1 MEIIEAFAD
10 ETVFRNEENG
20 YTVLVV
26 KAGKSRVSAVG
37 IMPPIAVGEKLRITG
52 DWTEHPVYGRQ
63 IKVQSIEIEKPT
75 TLSGIE
81 KYLSSG
87 MIRGIGPA
95 TAKLLIRAF
104 GEETLDV
111 LYSQPEK
118 LLDVPGIGQKRA
130 QMIQESYAE
139 QAQQREAMVFLQSY
153 GVTPALAVKIY
164 KRYGENV
171 RQVITRNPYRLVE
184 DVEGIGFK
192 TADRIAAS
200 LGIEQSSE
208 YRLSAGVKY
217 TLSEATAGAGH
228 CYLPRPEL
236 ALAARRL
243 LGSDADSIDRT
254 IDSLILSH
262 DISAQILPC
271 DSGEEVVAIYLP
283 STYRAESEVARRLRE
298 MIDAMPDSMA
308 SDLTVQIDELE
319 RIEGIAFHAQQR
331 QYVLCFGH

>member
-95 TAKLLIRAF
+95 TAKLLIRAS

-139 QAQQREAMVFLQSY
+139 QAQQREAIVFLQSY
-153 GVTPALAVKIY
+153 GVTPSLAVKIY

-171 RQVITRNPYRLVE
+171 RQVITHNP
-184 DVEGIGFK
+184 IGWWRTWK
-192 TADRIAAS
+192 ASALKPPIASPRRWASSRAANTA
-200 LGIEQSSE
+200 
-208 YRLSAGVKY
+208 
-217 TLSEATAGAGH
+217 
-228 CYLPRPEL
+228 
-236 ALAARRL
+236 
-243 LGSDADSIDRT
+243 
-254 IDSLILSH
+254 
-262 DISAQILPC
+262 
-271 DSGEEVVAIYLP
+271 
-283 STYRAESEVARRLRE
+283 
-298 MIDAMPDSMA
+298 
-308 SDLTVQIDELE
+308 
-319 RIEGIAFHAQQR
+319 
-331 QYVLCFGH
+331 